1 MANLHTPKL
10 TESRVQIAFRNVM
23 KPMAACSRV
32 AFPVAIG
39 DRASTKSADEFN
51 QEDERR

>member
-1 MANLHTPKL
+1 MPGNRRARRRWRGWRHEADGGVLAGWL
-10 TESRVQIAFRNVM
+10 V
-23 KPMAACSRV
+23 
-32 AFPVAIG
+32 PVAIG